1 MKRVADARALS
12 FSKREQTEKEREKKK
27 KTISQS
33 SPLRA
38 LFLSHLFIHGKPNT
52 TADSRI
58 VIKQEYKR
66 YSSRF
71 REKNTLP
78 VFPLSERERSEKRT
92 AGLIN
97 TRPAHVLSSTNR
109 IESVDPPPFRLE
121 RLYPPRCCDSRS
133 SWAVVPERTSP
144 RRLGWSCYPCSRTD
158 RALLWWWWSVL
169 KPSFFF
175 FFIFFKNKT

>member
-1 MKRVADARALS
+1 MRARFLSRRENKQRKREREEKENNFAIISSPRSVS
-12 FSKREQTEKEREKKK
+12 FSFIYTWKTEHH
-27 KTISQS
+27 
-33 SPLRA
+33 P
-38 LFLSHLFIHGKPNT
+38 
-52 TADSRI
+52 ADSRI

-169 KPSFFF
+169 KQSFFF